1 MRKGP
6 ENDRKFRIELWH
18 GREKPKVVK
27 PVATNSDEDV
37 AAYNDE
43 DEEGDEHLEEADF
56 DGGIFSNHV
65 GRLRNNK
72 ECW

>member
-1 MRKGP
+1 M
-6 ENDRKFRIELWH
+6 
-18 GREKPKVVK
+18 VK

>member
-1 MRKGP
+1 M
-6 ENDRKFRIELWH
+6 
-18 GREKPKVVK
+18 
-27 PVATNSDEDV
+27 ATNSDEDV

-72 ECW
+72 ECWWVLAHNSEGGCHRTQ